1 MPSSMETKKPKPKW
15 EKEVCGCITANLPR
29 AERIIIRCEKHRGKP
44 AKKGNRDVCYFDA
57 DGILRSEAAEA
68 EAEKVELPPTAG
80 AYVYFAQLGDL
91 IKIGISIDPERRA
104 RELNAILLG
113 AFPGSVEV
121 EKKVQREF
129 ADSHYRNE
137 WYRADTDA
145 LERIK
150 ELLR

>member
-1 MPSSMETKKPKPKW
+1 MSNSMETKKLKPKW
-15 EKEVCGCITANLPR
+15 DKEVCGCVTANLPR
-29 AERIIIRCEKHRGKP
+29 SERIIIRCQKHRGKP
-44 AKKGNRDVCYFDA
+44 AKKRNRDVCYFDA
-57 DGILRSEAAEA
+57 DGMVRSEAAEA
-68 EAEKVELPPTAG
+68 AAEKVALPPSA

-137 WYRADTDA
+137 WYKADAKA
-145 LERIK
+145 LARVK
-150 ELLR
+150 EFLL